1 MDISIFL
8 TAFVIVFVAEIIGDK
23 SVYTISSLVT
33 RFSPTAVFLGLT
45 IAYGLK
51 MLVAVLIGQIL
62 TELPLWLLGAVSAV
76 TYFATAFVL
85 WFRKTDKIDSKSP
98 AANFPASAAVSFA
111 SIFFI
116 EWGDIGQISAATLTA
131 QYKAPVLIWMG
142 ATSALLVKGI
152 LAIFLGLAL
161 RQYFPRRFVC
171 YTAIILCV
179 LMGFSSLWQI
189 SSG

>member
-8 TAFVIVFVAEIIGDK
+8 TAFIIVFVAEIIGDK

-33 RFSPTAVFLGLT
+33 RFSPTAVFLGLA
-45 IAYGLK
+45 IAFGLK
-51 MLVAVLIGQIL
+51 MLVAVLIGQVL
-62 TELPLWLLGAVSAV
+62 TELPLWLLGTVSAV
-76 TYFATAFVL
+76 TYFTTAFVL
-85 WFRKTDKIDSKSP
+85 WFRKADKIDPNPP
-98 AANFPASAAVSFA
+98 AANFPASAVVSFA

-131 QYKAPVLIWMG
+131 QYKAPVAIWLG

-161 RQYFPRRFVC
+161 RQYFPRHLVC
-171 YTAIILCV
+171 YTAIILCIF
-179 LMGFSSLWQI
+179 MGFSSVWQI
-189 SSG
+189 LGG